1 MSGKS
6 DLGAARAPNTLGLL
20 KDHEADWM
28 LQRTLAY
35 MNVNAAE
42 IGEVRTIAQQINIR
56 DPESWPTA
64 WSEMAAL
71 VESHGERALADG
83 DLVAARQAFLR
94 ASNYFRAA
102 EYGCVPS
109 HARFEELW
117 ERSVAAFR
125 KAAVLFDPP
134 VEAIEVPFEGVPL
147 PGYFW
152 RPDDTDTPRPTLMV
166 AGGND
171 DTIEEDF
178 CIIGPAAVTRGYNFF
193 TFSYP
198 GHRNA
203 VHTDP
208 SQVKRPDYEVP
219 FAAALDVLQQLPGV
233 DERIALMGFSG
244 GGYVAPRVA
253 MHDERIVA
261 VIANNPMTDY
271 ARVAEALLGPL
282 IRRVPARLL
291 RWAIRRKLERN
302 PMIRAYMEYG
312 LWTAGHHDMSLY
324 DWLTDPDAQ
333 AHWAKF
339 TIADDLERITCP
351 ALSLVGAGE
360 GEEMLAQ
367 TREYHRG
374 IGSQR
379 KQMHIFTLEEDGSYD
394 HCMLDNHSRM
404 QQVTFAWLDDTLTTV
419 TPSATVSRG

>member
-1 MSGKS
+1 MAGKS
-6 DLGAARAPNTLGLL
+6 GLGAARAPNTLGLL
-20 KDHEADWM
+20 KNHEADWM

-42 IGEVRTIAQQINIR
+42 IGEVRTIARRIDER
-56 DPESWPTA
+56 DPDSWPSV
-64 WSEMAAL
+64 WSEVADL
-71 VESHGERALADG
+71 VEAHGDDALAAG

-94 ASNYFRAA
+94 ASNYFRAG

-109 HARFEELW
+109 HPAFEELW

-125 KAAVLFDPP
+125 KAAVLFEPP
-134 VEAIEVPFEGVPL
+134 VEAIEVPFEGARL

-152 RPDDTDTPRPTLMV
+152 RPDDTDTQRPTLMV

-178 CIIGPAAVTRGYNFF
+178 CIIGPAAVARGYNFF

-208 SQVKRPDYEVP
+208 SQVMRPDYEVP

-253 MHDERIVA
+253 MHDPRIVA
-261 VIANNPMTDY
+261 VIANNPMIDY
-271 ARVAEALLGPL
+271 ARVAAALLGPMVD
-282 IRRVPARLL
+282 RVPARLL
-291 RWAIRRKLERN
+291 RWVIRRKLARD
-302 PMIRAYMEYG
+302 PLIRAYMEYG
-312 LWTAGHHDMSLY
+312 LWTAGYHDISLH
-324 DWLTDPDAQ
+324 DWLTDPEAQ
-333 AHWAKF
+333 AHWARF

-360 GEEMLAQ
+360 GQEMLDQ
-367 TREYHRG
+367 TREYHEG
-374 IGSQR
+374 IASPR
-379 KQMHIFTLEEDGSYD
+379 KRMHVFTLEEDGSYD

-404 QQVTFAWLDDTLTTV
+404 QQVTFAWLDEVLTSLE
-419 TPSATVSRG
+419 PARAMAHR